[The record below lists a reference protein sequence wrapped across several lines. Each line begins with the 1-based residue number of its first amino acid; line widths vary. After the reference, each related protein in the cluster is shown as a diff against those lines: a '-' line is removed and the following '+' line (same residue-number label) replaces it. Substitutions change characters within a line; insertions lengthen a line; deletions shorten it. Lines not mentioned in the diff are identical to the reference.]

1 MDALELRDAKVRNA
15 AIAYFACFN
24 QIGNDALGF
33 FNVLVGVGRVDLAKI
48 NHVYVKSKQTDFEF
62 AVNAFSLEMTIQLAV
77 IIPNQPAFGGND
89 NLVSPARN
97 DLSHHFFRVT

>member
-1 MDALELRDAKVRNA
+1 VDALELRDAKVRNA

-24 QIGNDALGF
+24 QIGKDALGF
-33 FNVLVGVGRVDLAKI
+33 CSALVGVGRVYLVKI
-48 NHVYVKSKQTDFEF
+48 NHVYVELTQTGFEF
-62 AVNAFSLEMTIQLAV
+62 AMNVFGLEMAFQLAAL
-77 IIPNQPAFGGND
+77 IPNQPAFGGND